1 MKRKLTLIKIL
12 NFIDWHLATNTRKYN
27 FIIKT
32 LVKIYLYRYE
42 VDYFYKIKKKKK
54 VTMLLLLQKLTI
66 HTLES
71 SY

>member
-32 LVKIYLYRYE
+32 LVKIYLYGYE
-42 VDYFYKIKKKKK
+42 VDYFYKKKKKGYHVIIITK
-54 VTMLLLLQKLTI
+54 I
-66 HTLES
+66 NNSHIRE
-71 SY
+71 